1 MTFFLLFMKRFIL
14 SALLVA
20 ATVSLTVQCAT
31 GNASEKSY
39 GVEAATRDMAE
50 RNLIIKKSFTAVDV
64 STGVKLYYTVGTSNK
79 VRIIG
84 PEDQVENTVVT
95 VDGSALKI
103 YINHESF
110 SKSRWGKNVNVSVYV
125 TAPVFN
131 AIKANS
137 GSIITVETE
146 MPVSGDFTVRLSS
159 GAIFNANKGLKCG
172 TLNVDNSSGAIA
184 KINSIK
190 ATKVNVDLSSGS
202 ILTMSGT
209 VATLDVDVSSGAIAN
224 LEGLQ
229 ANKGRVDASSGAI
242 VNIRK
247 GSLSVDSSSGAIIHR
262 K

>member
-1 MTFFLLFMKRFIL
+1 MKLIPMLQFVL
-14 SALLVA
+14 SAIVA
-20 ATVSLTVQCAT
+20 VSTVSLTVQCAT
-31 GNASEKSY
+31 GNASEMSTIL
-39 GVEAATRDMAE
+39 EAAPRDMTE
-50 RNLIIKKSFTAVDV
+50 RNLVIKKSFTAVEV
-64 STGVKLYYTVGTSNK
+64 STGVKLFYTVGTSNK

-84 PEDQVENTVVT
+84 PEDQVEHTVVT

-103 YINHESF
+103 SINNESF
-110 SKSRWGKNVNVSVYV
+110 SKSSWGKNVNVSVYV

-137 GSIITVETE
+137 GSIITIETE
-146 MPVSGDFTVRLSS
+146 MSVSGDYTVRLSS
-159 GAIFNANKGLKCG
+159 GAIFNANMGLKCG
-172 TLNVDNSSGAIA
+172 TLKVDNSSGSIA
-184 KINSIK
+184 KINGIK
-190 ATKVNVDLSSGS
+190 ATNANVDLSSGS

-209 VATLDVDVSSGAIAN
+209 VASLDVDVSSGAIAN

-247 GSLSVDSSSGAIIHR
+247 GSLSVDSSSGAIIHQ